1 MPAYMGDDGISPE
14 QRKINDACLE
24 GSLKDI
30 KECLGQ
36 DGVSQYVKDGMMPMH
51 IVACSGRE
59 DVEEIISFLLQSGSD
74 VDGQT
79 KSDEDTI
86 LHLIPRHNIIRIAF
100 PTILKILEYKPDVFI
115 RNRHLRSPYDEAI
128 ALGYFELANVL
139 DGSRSAQDARKY
151 YEQGIGAMYGA
162 KLVEAVMNSKED
174 VAKDCIKNGANVNYV
189 NEHGAGAIHYLFTH
203 YNLPPEN
210 ILPLL
215 LTSKADPNLRDYE
228 GDNCLN
234 LAIKSQRLRESGNMY
249 KIVNQLLEKGALST
263 VKDLDGHDAF
273 AIATLR
279 DYKDIVKL
287 IRKFRAGHLST
298 NKKSHTTPEKKEHIV
313 PTKVKNHDTP
323 RKASVNK
330 PEVNISPRTLDE
342 PPAPVVE
349 PVKEKTQLM
358 HQPIK
363 KQPTV
368 TTLKEDED
376 DEDDEEDDILDDP
389 DLDVNKPNELGLYP
403 LHQAILRTDPT
414 TRNRLVSNIL
424 NRGADVSARALES
437 EEHDEG
443 GNTALHMAVARD
455 QIGTVKIILGYKPL
469 YAVPNNEDQTIL
481 QIAETNENEE
491 MIEVLKDY
499 EKTIPPPEKTKTDL
513 KGKGKG
519 KDKNCLIS

>member
-14 QRKINDACLE
+14 QRKLHDACLE
-24 GSLKDI
+24 GNLKDI
-30 KECLGQ
+30 KDCLGQ
-36 DGVSQYVKDGMMPMH
+36 DGASQYVKDGMMPMH

-59 DVEEIISFLLQSGSD
+59 DVEEIIGFLLQSGSD
-74 VDGQT
+74 VDAQT

-128 ALGYFELANVL
+128 ALGYYELANVL

-203 YNLPPEN
+203 YKLPPEN

-215 LTSKADPNLRDYE
+215 FTSKADPNLRDYE

-287 IRKFRAGHLST
+287 IRKFRAGHLS
-298 NKKSHTTPEKKEHIV
+298 EKKEHFV
-313 PTKVKNHDTP
+313 P
-323 RKASVNK
+323 A
-330 PEVNISPRTLDE
+330 DE
-342 PPAPVVE
+342 PPALVVN
-349 PVKEKTQLM
+349 PVKEPTKR
-358 HQPIK
+358 
-363 KQPTV
+363 QPTV

-424 NRGADVSARALES
+424 NRGADVSARALDS

-455 QIGTVKIILGYKPL
+455 QLGTVKIILGYKPL
-469 YAVPNNEDQTIL
+469 YAVPNNEDQTLL
-481 QIAETNENEE
+481 QIAEHNENEE

-499 EKTIPPPEKTKTDL
+499 EKTISPPEKTKTDL
-513 KGKGKG
+513 KGKEKG

>member
-128 ALGYFELANVL
+128 ALGYYELANVL

-203 YNLPPEN
+203 YELPPEN

-215 LTSKADPNLRDYE
+215 FTSKADPNLRDYE

-287 IRKFRAGHLST
+287 IRKFRAGHLSDDDEP
-298 NKKSHTTPEKKEHIV
+298 SIITPTEKKEQFV
-313 PTKVKNHDTP
+313 P
-323 RKASVNK
+323 A
-330 PEVNISPRTLDE
+330 
-342 PPAPVVE
+342 
-349 PVKEKTQLM
+349 
-358 HQPIK
+358 PIK

-403 LHQAILRTDPT
+403 LHQAILRTDPA

-424 NRGADVSARALES
+424 DRGADVSARALDS

-481 QIAETNENEE
+481 QIAESNENEE

-513 KGKGKG
+513 KGKENG
-519 KDKNCLIS
+519 KDKNCVIS

>member
-128 ALGYFELANVL
+128 ALGYYELANVL

-203 YNLPPEN
+203 YELPPEN

-215 LTSKADPNLRDYE
+215 FTSKADPNLRDYE

-287 IRKFRAGHLST
+287 IRKFRAGHLS
-298 NKKSHTTPEKKEHIV
+298 
-313 PTKVKNHDTP
+313 
-323 RKASVNK
+323 
-330 PEVNISPRTLDE
+330 
-342 PPAPVVE
+342 
-349 PVKEKTQLM
+349 
-358 HQPIK
+358 PIK

-403 LHQAILRTDPT
+403 LHQAILRTDPA

-424 NRGADVSARALES
+424 DRGADVSARALDS

-481 QIAETNENEE
+481 QIAESNENEE

-513 KGKGKG
+513 KGKENG
-519 KDKNCLIS
+519 KDKNCVIS

>member
-128 ALGYFELANVL
+128 ALGYYELANVL

-215 LTSKADPNLRDYE
+215 FTSKADPNLRDYE

-287 IRKFRAGHLST
+287 IRKFRAGHLS
-298 NKKSHTTPEKKEHIV
+298 EKKEHIV
-313 PTKVKNHDTP
+313 PAEALKRAV
-323 RKASVNK
+323 R
-330 PEVNISPRTLDE
+330 DE

-349 PVKEKTQLM
+349 PVKE
-358 HQPIK
+358 PIK

-424 NRGADVSARALES
+424 NRGADVSARALDS

-469 YAVPNNEDQTIL
+469 YAVPNNEGKMPND
-481 QIAETNENEE
+481 IAEDNDNLDMMKLLE
-491 MIEVLKDY
+491 DY
-499 EKTIPPPEKTKTDL
+499 RRSQL
-513 KGKGKG
+513 NH
-519 KDKNCLIS
+519 DKKKSGSCSIL

>member
-14 QRKINDACLE
+14 QRKLHDACLE
-24 GSLKDI
+24 GNLKDI
-30 KECLGQ
+30 KDCLGQ
-36 DGVSQYVKDGMMPMH
+36 DGASQYVKDGMMPMH

-59 DVEEIISFLLQSGSD
+59 DVEEIIGFLLQSGSD
-74 VDGQT
+74 VDAQT

-128 ALGYFELANVL
+128 ALGYYELANVL

-203 YNLPPEN
+203 YKLPPEN

-215 LTSKADPNLRDYE
+215 FTSKADPNLRDYE

-287 IRKFRAGHLST
+287 IRKFRAGHLS
-298 NKKSHTTPEKKEHIV
+298 EKKEHFV
-313 PTKVKNHDTP
+313 PAKAKNLDTP
-323 RKASVNK
+323 RKAPV
-330 PEVNISPRTLDE
+330 DE
-342 PPAPVVE
+342 PPALVVN

-358 HQPIK
+358 QQPTK
-363 KQPTV
+363 RQPTV

-424 NRGADVSARALES
+424 NRGADVSARALDS

-455 QIGTVKIILGYKPL
+455 QLGTVKIILGYKPL
-469 YAVPNNEDQTIL
+469 YAVPNNEDQTLL
-481 QIAETNENEE
+481 QIAEHNENEE

-499 EKTIPPPEKTKTDL
+499 EKTISPPEKTKTDL
-513 KGKGKG
+513 KGKEKG

>member
-14 QRKINDACLE
+14 QRKLHDACLE

-59 DVEEIISFLLQSGSD
+59 DVEEIIGFLLQSGSD
-74 VDGQT
+74 VDAQT

-128 ALGYFELANVL
+128 ALGYYELANVL

-203 YNLPPEN
+203 YELPPEN

-215 LTSKADPNLRDYE
+215 FTSKADPNLRDYE

-249 KIVNQLLEKGALST
+249 KIVNILLEKGALST

-287 IRKFRAGHLST
+287 IRKFRAGHLSDDEEPT
-298 NKKSHTTPEKKEHIV
+298 MVAPKEKKEHFV
-313 PTKVKNHDTP
+313 P
-323 RKASVNK
+323 A
-330 PEVNISPRTLDE
+330 DE
-342 PPAPVVE
+342 PPAPVVD
-349 PVKEKTQLM
+349 PVKEPTKR
-358 HQPIK
+358 
-363 KQPTV
+363 QPTV

-424 NRGADVSARALES
+424 NRGADVSARALDS

-455 QIGTVKIILGYKPL
+455 QLGTVKIILGYKPL
-469 YAVPNNEDQTIL
+469 YAVPNNEGKMPND
-481 QIAETNENEE
+481 IAEDNDNLDMMKLLE
-491 MIEVLKDY
+491 DY
-499 EKTIPPPEKTKTDL
+499 RRSQL
-513 KGKGKG
+513 NH
-519 KDKNCLIS
+519 DKKKSGSCSIL

>member
-128 ALGYFELANVL
+128 ALGYYELANVL

-215 LTSKADPNLRDYE
+215 FTSKADPNLRDYE

-287 IRKFRAGHLST
+287 IRKFRAGHLS
-298 NKKSHTTPEKKEHIV
+298 EKKEHIV
-313 PTKVKNHDTP
+313 P
-323 RKASVNK
+323 A
-330 PEVNISPRTLDE
+330 DE

-424 NRGADVSARALES
+424 NRGADVSARALDS

-469 YAVPNNEDQTIL
+469 YAVPNNEGKMPND
-481 QIAETNENEE
+481 IAEDNDNLDMMKLLE
-491 MIEVLKDY
+491 DY
-499 EKTIPPPEKTKTDL
+499 RRSQL
-513 KGKGKG
+513 NH
-519 KDKNCLIS
+519 DKKKSGSCSIL

>member
-128 ALGYFELANVL
+128 ALGYYELANVL

-203 YNLPPEN
+203 YELPPEN

-215 LTSKADPNLRDYE
+215 FTSKADPNLRDYE

-287 IRKFRAGHLST
+287 IRKFRAGHLSDDDEP
-298 NKKSHTTPEKKEHIV
+298 SIITPTEKKEQFV
-313 PTKVKNHDTP
+313 PAKVKNHDTP

-330 PEVNISPRTLDE
+330 PETNTPHKTLDE
-342 PPAPVVE
+342 PPAPVVD

-403 LHQAILRTDPT
+403 LHQAILRTDPA

-424 NRGADVSARALES
+424 DRGADVSARAL
-437 EEHDEG
+437 DG

-469 YAVPNNEDQTIL
+469 YAVPNNEGKMPND
-481 QIAETNENEE
+481 IAEDNDNLDMMKLLEDYRRSQLNHDRNKSGSCS
-491 MIEVLKDY
+491 VL
-499 EKTIPPPEKTKTDL
+499 
-513 KGKGKG
+513 
-519 KDKNCLIS
+519 

>member
-14 QRKINDACLE
+14 QRKLHDACLE
-24 GSLKDI
+24 GNLKDI
-30 KECLGQ
+30 KDCLGQ
-36 DGVSQYVKDGMMPMH
+36 DGASQYVKDGMMPMH

-59 DVEEIISFLLQSGSD
+59 DVEEIIGFLLQSGSD
-74 VDGQT
+74 VDAQT

-128 ALGYFELANVL
+128 ALGYYELANVL

-203 YNLPPEN
+203 YKLPPEN

-215 LTSKADPNLRDYE
+215 FTSKADPNLRDYE

-287 IRKFRAGHLST
+287 IRKFRAGHLS
-298 NKKSHTTPEKKEHIV
+298 EKKEHFV
-313 PTKVKNHDTP
+313 PAEALKRAVRPTK
-323 RKASVNK
+323 R
-330 PEVNISPRTLDE
+330 
-342 PPAPVVE
+342 
-349 PVKEKTQLM
+349 
-358 HQPIK
+358 
-363 KQPTV
+363 QPTV

-424 NRGADVSARALES
+424 NRGADVSARALDS

-455 QIGTVKIILGYKPL
+455 QLGTVKIILGYKPL
-469 YAVPNNEDQTIL
+469 YAVPNNEDQTLL
-481 QIAETNENEE
+481 QIAEHNENEE

-499 EKTIPPPEKTKTDL
+499 EKTISPPEKTKTDL
-513 KGKGKG
+513 KGKEKG

>member
-128 ALGYFELANVL
+128 ALGYYELANVL

-215 LTSKADPNLRDYE
+215 FTSKADPNLRDYE

-287 IRKFRAGHLST
+287 IRKFRAGHLSDDEEPFII
-298 NKKSHTTPEKKEHIV
+298 TP
-313 PTKVKNHDTP
+313 T
-323 RKASVNK
+323 
-330 PEVNISPRTLDE
+330 DE

-349 PVKEKTQLM
+349 PVKE
-358 HQPIK
+358 PIK

-403 LHQAILRTDPT
+403 LHQAILRTDPA

-424 NRGADVSARALES
+424 NRGADVSARALDS

-469 YAVPNNEDQTIL
+469 YAVPNNEGKMPND
-481 QIAETNENEE
+481 IAEDNDNLDMMKLLE
-491 MIEVLKDY
+491 DY
-499 EKTIPPPEKTKTDL
+499 RRSQL
-513 KGKGKG
+513 NH
-519 KDKNCLIS
+519 DKKKSGSCSIL

>member
-128 ALGYFELANVL
+128 ALGYYELANVL

-215 LTSKADPNLRDYE
+215 FTSKADPNLRDYE

-287 IRKFRAGHLST
+287 IRKFRAGHLSDDEEPFII
-298 NKKSHTTPEKKEHIV
+298 TPTEKKEHIV
-313 PTKVKNHDTP
+313 P
-323 RKASVNK
+323 A
-330 PEVNISPRTLDE
+330 DE

-349 PVKEKTQLM
+349 PVKE
-358 HQPIK
+358 PIK

-403 LHQAILRTDPT
+403 LHQAILRTDPA

-424 NRGADVSARALES
+424 NRGADVSARALDS

-469 YAVPNNEDQTIL
+469 YAVPNNEGKMPND
-481 QIAETNENEE
+481 IAEDNDNLDMMKLLE
-491 MIEVLKDY
+491 DY
-499 EKTIPPPEKTKTDL
+499 RRSQL
-513 KGKGKG
+513 NH
-519 KDKNCLIS
+519 DKKKSGSCSIL

>member
-287 IRKFRAGHLST
+287 IRKFRAGHLS
-298 NKKSHTTPEKKEHIV
+298 
-313 PTKVKNHDTP
+313 
-323 RKASVNK
+323 
-330 PEVNISPRTLDE
+330 DE

>member
-128 ALGYFELANVL
+128 ALGYYELANVL

-203 YNLPPEN
+203 YELPPEN

-215 LTSKADPNLRDYE
+215 FTSKADPNLRDYE

-287 IRKFRAGHLST
+287 IRKFRAGHLS
-298 NKKSHTTPEKKEHIV
+298 EKKEQFV
-313 PTKVKNHDTP
+313 P
-323 RKASVNK
+323 A
-330 PEVNISPRTLDE
+330 
-342 PPAPVVE
+342 
-349 PVKEKTQLM
+349 
-358 HQPIK
+358 PIK

-403 LHQAILRTDPT
+403 LHQAILRTDPA

-424 NRGADVSARALES
+424 DRGADVSARALDS

-481 QIAETNENEE
+481 QIAESNENEE

-513 KGKGKG
+513 KGKENG
-519 KDKNCLIS
+519 KDKNCVIS

>member
-128 ALGYFELANVL
+128 ALGYYELANVL

-203 YNLPPEN
+203 YELPPEN

-215 LTSKADPNLRDYE
+215 FTSKADPNLRDYE

-287 IRKFRAGHLST
+287 IRKFRAGHLSDDDEP
-298 NKKSHTTPEKKEHIV
+298 SIITPTEKKEQFV
-313 PTKVKNHDTP
+313 P
-323 RKASVNK
+323 A
-330 PEVNISPRTLDE
+330 DE
-342 PPAPVVE
+342 PPAPVVD
-349 PVKEKTQLM
+349 PVKE
-358 HQPIK
+358 PIK

-403 LHQAILRTDPT
+403 LHQAILRTDPA

-424 NRGADVSARALES
+424 DRGADVSARALDS

-481 QIAETNENEE
+481 QIAESNENEE

-513 KGKGKG
+513 KGKENG
-519 KDKNCLIS
+519 KDKNCVIS

>member
-14 QRKINDACLE
+14 QRKLHDACLE
-24 GSLKDI
+24 GNLKDI
-30 KECLGQ
+30 KDCLGQ
-36 DGVSQYVKDGMMPMH
+36 DGASQYVKDGMMPMH

-59 DVEEIISFLLQSGSD
+59 DVEEIIGFLLQSGSD
-74 VDGQT
+74 VDAQT

-128 ALGYFELANVL
+128 ALGYYELANVL

-203 YNLPPEN
+203 YKLPPEN

-215 LTSKADPNLRDYE
+215 FTSKADPNLRDYE

-287 IRKFRAGHLST
+287 IRKFRAGHLSDDEEPT
-298 NKKSHTTPEKKEHIV
+298 MVTPK
-313 PTKVKNHDTP
+313 PTK
-323 RKASVNK
+323 R
-330 PEVNISPRTLDE
+330 
-342 PPAPVVE
+342 
-349 PVKEKTQLM
+349 
-358 HQPIK
+358 
-363 KQPTV
+363 QPTV

-424 NRGADVSARALES
+424 NRGADVSARALDS

-455 QIGTVKIILGYKPL
+455 QLGTVKIILGYKPL
-469 YAVPNNEDQTIL
+469 YAVPNNEDQTLL
-481 QIAETNENEE
+481 QIAEHNENEE

-499 EKTIPPPEKTKTDL
+499 EKTISPPEKTKTDL
-513 KGKGKG
+513 KGKEKG

>member
-128 ALGYFELANVL
+128 ALGYYELANVL

-215 LTSKADPNLRDYE
+215 FTSKADPNLRDYE

-287 IRKFRAGHLST
+287 IRKFRAGHLS
-298 NKKSHTTPEKKEHIV
+298 EKKEHIV
-313 PTKVKNHDTP
+313 P
-323 RKASVNK
+323 A
-330 PEVNISPRTLDE
+330 DE

-349 PVKEKTQLM
+349 PVKE
-358 HQPIK
+358 PIK

-424 NRGADVSARALES
+424 NRGADVSARALDS

-469 YAVPNNEDQTIL
+469 YAVPNNEGKMPND
-481 QIAETNENEE
+481 IAEDNDNLDMMKLLE
-491 MIEVLKDY
+491 DY
-499 EKTIPPPEKTKTDL
+499 RRSQL
-513 KGKGKG
+513 NH
-519 KDKNCLIS
+519 DKKKSGSCSIL

>member
-14 QRKINDACLE
+14 QRKLHDACLE
-24 GSLKDI
+24 GNLKDI
-30 KECLGQ
+30 KDCLGQ
-36 DGVSQYVKDGMMPMH
+36 DGASQYVKDGMMPMH

-59 DVEEIISFLLQSGSD
+59 DVEEIIGFLLQSGSD
-74 VDGQT
+74 VDAQT

-128 ALGYFELANVL
+128 ALGYYELANVL

-203 YNLPPEN
+203 YKLPPEN

-215 LTSKADPNLRDYE
+215 FTSKADPNLRDYE

-287 IRKFRAGHLST
+287 IRKFRAGHLSDDEEPT
-298 NKKSHTTPEKKEHIV
+298 MVTPK
-313 PTKVKNHDTP
+313 
-323 RKASVNK
+323 
-330 PEVNISPRTLDE
+330 DE
-342 PPAPVVE
+342 PPALVVN
-349 PVKEKTQLM
+349 PVKEPTKR
-358 HQPIK
+358 
-363 KQPTV
+363 QPTV

-424 NRGADVSARALES
+424 NRGADVSARALDS

-455 QIGTVKIILGYKPL
+455 QLGTVKIILGYKPL
-469 YAVPNNEDQTIL
+469 YAVPNNEDQTLL
-481 QIAETNENEE
+481 QIAEHNENEE

-499 EKTIPPPEKTKTDL
+499 EKTISPPEKTKTDL
-513 KGKGKG
+513 KGKEKG

>member
-14 QRKINDACLE
+14 QRKLHDACLE
-24 GSLKDI
+24 GNLKDI
-30 KECLGQ
+30 KDCLGQ
-36 DGVSQYVKDGMMPMH
+36 DGASQYVKDGMMPMH

-59 DVEEIISFLLQSGSD
+59 DVEEIIGFLLQSGSD
-74 VDGQT
+74 VDAQT

-128 ALGYFELANVL
+128 ALGYYELANVL

-203 YNLPPEN
+203 YKLPPEN

-215 LTSKADPNLRDYE
+215 FTSKADPNLRDYE

-287 IRKFRAGHLST
+287 IRKFRAGHLSDDEEPT
-298 NKKSHTTPEKKEHIV
+298 MVTPKTKKNSHTTPEKKEHFV
-313 PTKVKNHDTP
+313 PAKAKNLDTP
-323 RKASVNK
+323 RKAPV
-330 PEVNISPRTLDE
+330 DE
-342 PPAPVVE
+342 PPALVVN

-358 HQPIK
+358 QQPTK
-363 KQPTV
+363 RQPTV

-424 NRGADVSARALES
+424 NRGADVSARAL
-437 EEHDEG
+437 DG

-455 QIGTVKIILGYKPL
+455 QLGTVKIILGYKPL
-469 YAVPNNEDQTIL
+469 YAVPNNEDQTLL
-481 QIAETNENEE
+481 QIAEHNENEE

-499 EKTIPPPEKTKTDL
+499 EKTISPPEKTKTDL
-513 KGKGKG
+513 KGKEKG

>member
-36 DGVSQYVKDGMMPMH
+36 DGVSQYCKGMSPDGMMPMH

-128 ALGYFELANVL
+128 ALGYYELANVL

-215 LTSKADPNLRDYE
+215 FTSKADPNLRDYE

-287 IRKFRAGHLST
+287 IRKFRAGHLSDDEEPFII
-298 NKKSHTTPEKKEHIV
+298 TPTEKREHIV
-313 PTKVKNHDTP
+313 PT
-323 RKASVNK
+323 
-330 PEVNISPRTLDE
+330 DE

-349 PVKEKTQLM
+349 PVKE
-358 HQPIK
+358 PIK

>member
-14 QRKINDACLE
+14 QRKLHDACLE
-24 GSLKDI
+24 GNLKDI
-30 KECLGQ
+30 KDCLGQ
-36 DGVSQYVKDGMMPMH
+36 DGASQYVKDGMMPMH

-59 DVEEIISFLLQSGSD
+59 DVEEIIGFLLQSGSD
-74 VDGQT
+74 VDAQT

-128 ALGYFELANVL
+128 ALGYYELANVL

-203 YNLPPEN
+203 YKLPPEN

-215 LTSKADPNLRDYE
+215 FTSKADPNLRDYE

-298 NKKSHTTPEKKEHIV
+298 KKNSHTTP
-313 PTKVKNHDTP
+313 
-323 RKASVNK
+323 
-330 PEVNISPRTLDE
+330 DE
-342 PPAPVVE
+342 PPALVVN
-349 PVKEKTQLM
+349 PVKEPTKR
-358 HQPIK
+358 
-363 KQPTV
+363 QPTV

-424 NRGADVSARALES
+424 NRGADVSARALDS

-455 QIGTVKIILGYKPL
+455 QLGTVKIILGYKPL
-469 YAVPNNEDQTIL
+469 YAVPNNEDQTLL
-481 QIAETNENEE
+481 QIAEHNENEE

-499 EKTIPPPEKTKTDL
+499 EKTISPPEKTKTDL
-513 KGKGKG
+513 KGKEKG

>member
-14 QRKINDACLE
+14 QRKLHDACLE
-24 GSLKDI
+24 GNLKDI
-30 KECLGQ
+30 KDCLGQ
-36 DGVSQYVKDGMMPMH
+36 DGASQYVKDGMMPMH

-59 DVEEIISFLLQSGSD
+59 DVEEIIGFLLQSGSD
-74 VDGQT
+74 VDAQT

-128 ALGYFELANVL
+128 ALGYYELANVL

-203 YNLPPEN
+203 YKLPPEN

-215 LTSKADPNLRDYE
+215 FTSKADPNLRDYE

-287 IRKFRAGHLST
+287 IRKFRAGHLSDDEEPT
-298 NKKSHTTPEKKEHIV
+298 MVTPKTKKNSHTTPEKKEHFV
-313 PTKVKNHDTP
+313 P
-323 RKASVNK
+323 A
-330 PEVNISPRTLDE
+330 DE
-342 PPAPVVE
+342 PPALVVN
-349 PVKEKTQLM
+349 PVKEPTKR
-358 HQPIK
+358 
-363 KQPTV
+363 QPTV

-424 NRGADVSARALES
+424 NRGADVSARALDS

-455 QIGTVKIILGYKPL
+455 QLGTVKIILGYKPL
-469 YAVPNNEDQTIL
+469 YAVPNNEDQTLL
-481 QIAETNENEE
+481 QIAEHNENEE

-499 EKTIPPPEKTKTDL
+499 EKTISPPEKTKTDL
-513 KGKGKG
+513 KGKEKG

>member
-14 QRKINDACLE
+14 QRKLHDACLE
-24 GSLKDI
+24 GNLKDI
-30 KECLGQ
+30 KDCLGQ
-36 DGVSQYVKDGMMPMH
+36 DGASQYVKDGMMPMH

-59 DVEEIISFLLQSGSD
+59 DVEEIIGFLLQSGSD
-74 VDGQT
+74 VDAQT

-128 ALGYFELANVL
+128 ALGYYELANVL

-203 YNLPPEN
+203 YKLPPEN

-215 LTSKADPNLRDYE
+215 FTSKADPNLRDYE

-287 IRKFRAGHLST
+287 IRKFRAGHLSDDEEPT
-298 NKKSHTTPEKKEHIV
+298 MVTPKTKKNSHTTP
-313 PTKVKNHDTP
+313 
-323 RKASVNK
+323 
-330 PEVNISPRTLDE
+330 DE
-342 PPAPVVE
+342 PPALVVN

-358 HQPIK
+358 QQPTK
-363 KQPTV
+363 RQPTV

-424 NRGADVSARALES
+424 NRGADVSARALDS

-455 QIGTVKIILGYKPL
+455 QLGTVKIILGYKPL
-469 YAVPNNEDQTIL
+469 YAVPNNEDQTLL
-481 QIAETNENEE
+481 QIAEHNENEE

-499 EKTIPPPEKTKTDL
+499 EKTISPPEKTKTDL
-513 KGKGKG
+513 KGKEKG

>member
-14 QRKINDACLE
+14 QRKLHDACLE
-24 GSLKDI
+24 GNLKDI
-30 KECLGQ
+30 KDCLGQ
-36 DGVSQYVKDGMMPMH
+36 DGASQYVKDGMMPMH

-59 DVEEIISFLLQSGSD
+59 DVEEIIGFLLQSGSD
-74 VDGQT
+74 VDAQT

-128 ALGYFELANVL
+128 ALGYYELANVL

-203 YNLPPEN
+203 YKLPPEN

-215 LTSKADPNLRDYE
+215 FTSKADPNLRDYE

-287 IRKFRAGHLST
+287 IRKFRAGHLS
-298 NKKSHTTPEKKEHIV
+298 
-313 PTKVKNHDTP
+313 
-323 RKASVNK
+323 
-330 PEVNISPRTLDE
+330 DE
-342 PPAPVVE
+342 PPALVVN

-358 HQPIK
+358 QQPTK
-363 KQPTV
+363 RQPTV

-424 NRGADVSARALES
+424 NRGADVSARALDS

-455 QIGTVKIILGYKPL
+455 QLGTVKIILGYKPL
-469 YAVPNNEDQTIL
+469 YAVPNNEDQTLL
-481 QIAETNENEE
+481 QIAEHNENEE

-499 EKTIPPPEKTKTDL
+499 EKTISPPEKTKTDL
-513 KGKGKG
+513 KGKEKG

>member
-14 QRKINDACLE
+14 QRKLHDACLE
-24 GSLKDI
+24 GNLKDI
-30 KECLGQ
+30 KDCLGQ
-36 DGVSQYVKDGMMPMH
+36 DGASQYVKDGMMPMH

-59 DVEEIISFLLQSGSD
+59 DVEEIIGFLLQSGSD
-74 VDGQT
+74 VDAQT

-128 ALGYFELANVL
+128 ALGYYELANVL

-203 YNLPPEN
+203 YKLPPEN

-215 LTSKADPNLRDYE
+215 FTSKADPNLRDYE

-298 NKKSHTTPEKKEHIV
+298 KKNSHTTPKA
-313 PTKVKNHDTP
+313 KNLDTP
-323 RKASVNK
+323 RKAPV
-330 PEVNISPRTLDE
+330 DE
-342 PPAPVVE
+342 PPALVVN

-358 HQPIK
+358 QQPTK
-363 KQPTV
+363 RQPTV

-424 NRGADVSARALES
+424 NRGADVSARALDS

-455 QIGTVKIILGYKPL
+455 QLGTVKIILGYKPL
-469 YAVPNNEDQTIL
+469 YAVPNNEDQTLL
-481 QIAETNENEE
+481 QIAEHNENEE

-499 EKTIPPPEKTKTDL
+499 EKTISPPEKTKTDL
-513 KGKGKG
+513 KGKEKG

>member
-14 QRKINDACLE
+14 QRKLHDACLE
-24 GSLKDI
+24 GNLKDI
-30 KECLGQ
+30 KDCLGQ
-36 DGVSQYVKDGMMPMH
+36 DGASQYVKDGMMPMH

-59 DVEEIISFLLQSGSD
+59 DVEEIIGFLLQSGSD
-74 VDGQT
+74 VDAQT

-128 ALGYFELANVL
+128 ALGYYELANVL

-203 YNLPPEN
+203 YKLPPEN

-215 LTSKADPNLRDYE
+215 FTSKADPNLRDYE

-287 IRKFRAGHLST
+287 IRKFRAGHLSDDEEPT
-298 NKKSHTTPEKKEHIV
+298 MVTPKTKKNSHTTPEKKEHFV
-313 PTKVKNHDTP
+313 PAKAKNLDTP
-323 RKASVNK
+323 RKAPV
-330 PEVNISPRTLDE
+330 DE
-342 PPAPVVE
+342 PPALVVN

-358 HQPIK
+358 QQPTK
-363 KQPTV
+363 RQPTV

-424 NRGADVSARALES
+424 NRGADVSARALDS

-455 QIGTVKIILGYKPL
+455 QLGTVKIILGYKPL
-469 YAVPNNEDQTIL
+469 YAVPNNEGQTEI
-481 QIAETNENEE
+481 QIAEKRENSE
-491 MIEVLKDY
+491 MIEALRDY
-499 EKTIPPPEKTKTDL
+499 AKTLPPDKTKTTL
-513 KGKGKG
+513 KP
-519 KDKNCLIS
+519 KDKKEDKSCDIS

>member
-14 QRKINDACLE
+14 QRKLHDACLE
-24 GSLKDI
+24 GNLKDI
-30 KECLGQ
+30 KDCLGQ
-36 DGVSQYVKDGMMPMH
+36 DGASQYVKDGMMPMH

-59 DVEEIISFLLQSGSD
+59 DVEEIIGFLLQSGSD
-74 VDGQT
+74 VDAQT

-128 ALGYFELANVL
+128 ALGYYELANVL

-203 YNLPPEN
+203 YKLPPEN

-215 LTSKADPNLRDYE
+215 FTSKADPNLRDYE

-287 IRKFRAGHLST
+287 IRKFRAGHLSDDEEPT
-298 NKKSHTTPEKKEHIV
+298 MVTPKEKKEHFV
-313 PTKVKNHDTP
+313 PAEALKRAV
-323 RKASVNK
+323 R
-330 PEVNISPRTLDE
+330 DE
-342 PPAPVVE
+342 PPALVVN

-358 HQPIK
+358 QQPTK
-363 KQPTV
+363 RQPTV

-424 NRGADVSARALES
+424 NRGADVSARALDS

-455 QIGTVKIILGYKPL
+455 QLGTVKIILGYKPL
-469 YAVPNNEDQTIL
+469 YAVPNNEDQTLL
-481 QIAETNENEE
+481 QIAEHNENEE

-499 EKTIPPPEKTKTDL
+499 EKTISPPEKTKTDL
-513 KGKGKG
+513 KGKEKG

>member
-128 ALGYFELANVL
+128 ALGYYELANVL

-203 YNLPPEN
+203 YELPPEN

-215 LTSKADPNLRDYE
+215 FTSKADPNLRDYE

-287 IRKFRAGHLST
+287 IRKFRAGHLSDDDEP
-298 NKKSHTTPEKKEHIV
+298 SIITPTEKKEQFV
-313 PTKVKNHDTP
+313 PAKVKNHDTP
-323 RKASVNK
+323 RKASV
-330 PEVNISPRTLDE
+330 DE
-342 PPAPVVE
+342 PPAPVVD
-349 PVKEKTQLM
+349 PVKE
-358 HQPIK
+358 PIK

-403 LHQAILRTDPT
+403 LHQAILRTDPA

-424 NRGADVSARALES
+424 DRGADVSARALDS

-481 QIAETNENEE
+481 QIAESNENEE

-513 KGKGKG
+513 KGKENG
-519 KDKNCLIS
+519 KDKNCVIS

>member
-36 DGVSQYVKDGMMPMH
+36 DGVSQYCKGMSPDGMMPMH

-128 ALGYFELANVL
+128 ALGYYELANVL

-215 LTSKADPNLRDYE
+215 FTSKADPNLRDYE

-287 IRKFRAGHLST
+287 IRKFRAGHLS
-298 NKKSHTTPEKKEHIV
+298 EKREHIV
-313 PTKVKNHDTP
+313 PTEALKRAV
-323 RKASVNK
+323 R
-330 PEVNISPRTLDE
+330 
-342 PPAPVVE
+342 
-349 PVKEKTQLM
+349 KTQLM

-469 YAVPNNEDQTIL
+469 YAVPNNEGKMPND
-481 QIAETNENEE
+481 IAEDNDNLDMMKLLE
-491 MIEVLKDY
+491 DY
-499 EKTIPPPEKTKTDL
+499 RRSQL
-513 KGKGKG
+513 NH
-519 KDKNCLIS
+519 DKKKSGSCSIL

>member
-14 QRKINDACLE
+14 QRKLHDACLE
-24 GSLKDI
+24 GNLKDI
-30 KECLGQ
+30 KDCLGQ
-36 DGVSQYVKDGMMPMH
+36 DGASQYVKDGMMPMH

-59 DVEEIISFLLQSGSD
+59 DVEEIIGFLLQSGSD
-74 VDGQT
+74 VDAQT

-128 ALGYFELANVL
+128 ALGYYELANVL

-203 YNLPPEN
+203 YKLPPEN

-215 LTSKADPNLRDYE
+215 FTSKADPNLRDYE

-287 IRKFRAGHLST
+287 IRKFRAGHLS
-298 NKKSHTTPEKKEHIV
+298 EKKEHFV
-313 PTKVKNHDTP
+313 PAEALKRAV
-323 RKASVNK
+323 R
-330 PEVNISPRTLDE
+330 
-342 PPAPVVE
+342 
-349 PVKEKTQLM
+349 KTQLM
-358 HQPIK
+358 QQPTK
-363 KQPTV
+363 RQPTV

-424 NRGADVSARALES
+424 NRGADVSARALDS

-455 QIGTVKIILGYKPL
+455 QLGTVKIILGYKPL
-469 YAVPNNEDQTIL
+469 YAVPNNEDQTLL
-481 QIAETNENEE
+481 QIAEHNENEE

-499 EKTIPPPEKTKTDL
+499 EKTISPPEKTKTDL
-513 KGKGKG
+513 KGKEKG

>member
-14 QRKINDACLE
+14 QRKLHDACLE
-24 GSLKDI
+24 GNLKDI
-30 KECLGQ
+30 KDCLGQ
-36 DGVSQYVKDGMMPMH
+36 DGASQYVKDGMMPMH

-59 DVEEIISFLLQSGSD
+59 DVEEIIGFLLQSGSD
-74 VDGQT
+74 VDAQT

-128 ALGYFELANVL
+128 ALGYYELANVL

-203 YNLPPEN
+203 YKLPPEN

-215 LTSKADPNLRDYE
+215 FTSKADPNLRDYE

-287 IRKFRAGHLST
+287 IRKFRAGHLSDDEEPT
-298 NKKSHTTPEKKEHIV
+298 MVTPKTKKNSHTTPEKKEHFV
-313 PTKVKNHDTP
+313 PAKAKNLDTP
-323 RKASVNK
+323 RKAPV
-330 PEVNISPRTLDE
+330 DE
-342 PPAPVVE
+342 PPALVVN
-349 PVKEKTQLM
+349 PVKEPTKR
-358 HQPIK
+358 
-363 KQPTV
+363 QPTV

-424 NRGADVSARALES
+424 NRGADVSARALDS

-455 QIGTVKIILGYKPL
+455 QLGTVKIILGYKPL
-469 YAVPNNEDQTIL
+469 YAVPNNEDQTLL
-481 QIAETNENEE
+481 QIAEHNENEE

-499 EKTIPPPEKTKTDL
+499 EKTISPPEKTKTDL
-513 KGKGKG
+513 KGKEKG

>member
-287 IRKFRAGHLST
+287 IRKFRAGHLS
-298 NKKSHTTPEKKEHIV
+298 
-313 PTKVKNHDTP
+313 
-323 RKASVNK
+323 
-330 PEVNISPRTLDE
+330 
-342 PPAPVVE
+342 
-349 PVKEKTQLM
+349 
-358 HQPIK
+358 PIK

>member
-287 IRKFRAGHLST
+287 IRKFRAGHLSDDEEPF
-298 NKKSHTTPEKKEHIV
+298 NISPKEKKEHIV
-313 PTKVKNHDTP
+313 PTEALKRAV
-323 RKASVNK
+323 R
-330 PEVNISPRTLDE
+330 
-342 PPAPVVE
+342 
-349 PVKEKTQLM
+349 
-358 HQPIK
+358 PIK

>member
-14 QRKINDACLE
+14 QRKLHDACLE
-24 GSLKDI
+24 GNLKDI
-30 KECLGQ
+30 KDCLGQ
-36 DGVSQYVKDGMMPMH
+36 DGASQYVKDGMMPMH

-59 DVEEIISFLLQSGSD
+59 DVEEIIGFLLQSGSD
-74 VDGQT
+74 VDAQT

-128 ALGYFELANVL
+128 ALGYYELANVL

-203 YNLPPEN
+203 YKLPPEN

-215 LTSKADPNLRDYE
+215 FTSKADPNLRDYE

-287 IRKFRAGHLST
+287 IRKFRAGHLS
-298 NKKSHTTPEKKEHIV
+298 
-313 PTKVKNHDTP
+313 PTK
-323 RKASVNK
+323 R
-330 PEVNISPRTLDE
+330 
-342 PPAPVVE
+342 
-349 PVKEKTQLM
+349 
-358 HQPIK
+358 
-363 KQPTV
+363 QPTV

-424 NRGADVSARALES
+424 NRGADVSARALDS

-455 QIGTVKIILGYKPL
+455 QLGTVKIILGYKPL
-469 YAVPNNEDQTIL
+469 YAVPNNEDQTLL
-481 QIAETNENEE
+481 QIAEHNENEE

-499 EKTIPPPEKTKTDL
+499 EKTISPPEKTKTDL
-513 KGKGKG
+513 KGKEKG

>member
-36 DGVSQYVKDGMMPMH
+36 DGVSQYCKGMSPDGMMPMH

-128 ALGYFELANVL
+128 ALGYYELANVL

-215 LTSKADPNLRDYE
+215 FTSKADPNLRDYE

-287 IRKFRAGHLST
+287 IRKFRAGHLSDDEEPFII
-298 NKKSHTTPEKKEHIV
+298 TPTEKREHIV
-313 PTKVKNHDTP
+313 PT
-323 RKASVNK
+323 
-330 PEVNISPRTLDE
+330 DE

-349 PVKEKTQLM
+349 PVKE
-358 HQPIK
+358 PIK

-469 YAVPNNEDQTIL
+469 YAVPNNEGKMPND
-481 QIAETNENEE
+481 IAEDNDNLDMMKLLE
-491 MIEVLKDY
+491 DY
-499 EKTIPPPEKTKTDL
+499 RRSQL
-513 KGKGKG
+513 NH
-519 KDKNCLIS
+519 DKKKSGSCSIL

>member
-287 IRKFRAGHLST
+287 IRKFRAGHLSDDEEPF
-298 NKKSHTTPEKKEHIV
+298 NISPKEKKEHIV
-313 PTKVKNHDTP
+313 PT
-323 RKASVNK
+323 
-330 PEVNISPRTLDE
+330 
-342 PPAPVVE
+342 
-349 PVKEKTQLM
+349 KTQLM

>member
-287 IRKFRAGHLST
+287 IRKFRAGHLSDDEE
-298 NKKSHTTPEKKEHIV
+298 PF
-313 PTKVKNHDTP
+313 
-323 RKASVNK
+323 
-330 PEVNISPRTLDE
+330 NISP
-342 PPAPVVE
+342 
-349 PVKEKTQLM
+349 K
-358 HQPIK
+358 PIK

>member
-287 IRKFRAGHLST
+287 IRKFRAGHLS
-298 NKKSHTTPEKKEHIV
+298 EKKEHIV
-313 PTKVKNHDTP
+313 PTEALKRAV
-323 RKASVNK
+323 R
-330 PEVNISPRTLDE
+330 
-342 PPAPVVE
+342 
-349 PVKEKTQLM
+349 
-358 HQPIK
+358 PIK

>member
-287 IRKFRAGHLST
+287 IRKFRAGHLS
-298 NKKSHTTPEKKEHIV
+298 EKKEHIV
-313 PTKVKNHDTP
+313 PT
-323 RKASVNK
+323 
-330 PEVNISPRTLDE
+330 DE

>member
-14 QRKINDACLE
+14 QRKLHDACLE
-24 GSLKDI
+24 GNLKDI
-30 KECLGQ
+30 KDCLGQ
-36 DGVSQYVKDGMMPMH
+36 DGASQYVKDGMMPMH

-59 DVEEIISFLLQSGSD
+59 DVEEIIGFLLQSGSD
-74 VDGQT
+74 VDAQT

-128 ALGYFELANVL
+128 ALGYYELANVL

-203 YNLPPEN
+203 YKLPPEN

-215 LTSKADPNLRDYE
+215 FTSKADPNLRDYE

-287 IRKFRAGHLST
+287 IRKFRAGHLS
-298 NKKSHTTPEKKEHIV
+298 
-313 PTKVKNHDTP
+313 
-323 RKASVNK
+323 
-330 PEVNISPRTLDE
+330 DE
-342 PPAPVVE
+342 PPALVVN
-349 PVKEKTQLM
+349 PVKEPTKR
-358 HQPIK
+358 
-363 KQPTV
+363 QPTV

-424 NRGADVSARALES
+424 NRGADVSARALDS

-455 QIGTVKIILGYKPL
+455 QLGTVKIILGYKPL
-469 YAVPNNEDQTIL
+469 YAVPNNEDQTLL
-481 QIAETNENEE
+481 QIAEHNENEE

-499 EKTIPPPEKTKTDL
+499 EKTISPPEKTKTDL
-513 KGKGKG
+513 KGKEKG